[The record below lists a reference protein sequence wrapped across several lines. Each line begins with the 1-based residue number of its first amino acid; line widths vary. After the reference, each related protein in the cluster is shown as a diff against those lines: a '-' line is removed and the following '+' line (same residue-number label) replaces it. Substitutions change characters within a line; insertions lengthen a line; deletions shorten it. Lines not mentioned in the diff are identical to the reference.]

1 MRVPFASSA
10 HVRLRW
16 EGPWPRCRAAELV
29 DDALQVVHV
38 LGDPGGHLGVVMTAS
53 LGGAHRDAGRKQLLD
68 YVVAQVAFGSRLI
81 RRLSSVRFGLAWASP
96 A

>member
-1 MRVPFASSA
+1 
-10 HVRLRW
+10 
-16 EGPWPRCRAAELV
+16 
-29 DDALQVVHV
+29 LQVVHV